1 MADTNSSDGTGERPS
16 GDKSNDSVKV
26 TLIADEWLSKKG
38 GLSTINRELSMQLAK
53 SENLKVSLFMRQRDS
68 AEKNRAEECNVAI
81 IESQA
86 PNEEEWWKF
95 PPTNFKTD
103 CVIGHGA
110 KLGKQAEYLRD
121 NFKCKWVQV
130 VHTEPEELSSS
141 KRYPGAGAK
150 GEEKSEEEVR
160 LCRNAD
166 MVVGIGPKLTEAYNA
181 KLRPHKEVFD
191 LTPGILKEFVDIKQ
205 ASNGGRNF
213 RVLIFG
219 RADTEDTS
227 LKDQKHDEVK
237 ERLKDHGL
245 LEERFLT
252 RSFCKFRERLA
263 ENFQEADLVIMPSRS
278 EGFGLTALEAL
289 SAGLPIL
296 IGWNTGLAQALE
308 KVPSGTSCKVNTDDP
323 SSLARAI
330 KEVRGKERKIRL
342 EEARRLREDYDKEYP
357 WEAQCE
363 KLVEEMLKL
372 HRHDLAE
379 VSTIQHVNTAP
390 QQASSSQL
398 KVKYKDGKP
407 SDAQLLELSIRV
419 ASKWERIGLLLG
431 LSQDQI
437 DDIKVNK
444 DDKAYSML
452 LEWRNITTSP
462 IPYKALYDVLCHKTV
477 RLDVVAREFCL
488 SQTR

>member
-1 MADTNSSDGTGERPS
+1 MLRFLNYNVLFPPHGRPS

-26 TLIADEWLSKKG
+26 TLIADEWLSNKG
-38 GLSTINRELSMQLAK
+38 GLSTINRELSTQLAK
-53 SENLKVSLFMRQRDS
+53 SENLKVSLFMRKSDS
-68 AEKNRAEECNVAI
+68 EEKNRAEECNVAI

-103 CVIGHGA
+103 FVIGHGA

-191 LTPGILKEFVDIKQ
+191 LTPGIFKEFVDIKQ
-205 ASNGGRNF
+205 ASNEGRNF

-219 RADTEDTS
+219 RADSEDTS
-227 LKDQKHDEVK
+227 LKGYDLAAKSIAELHKSDNSIYLIFVGVQDQKHDQVK

-342 EEARRLREDYDKEYP
+342 EEARRLREDYDKKYP
-357 WEAQCE
+357 WKAQCE

-372 HRHDLAE
+372 HRHGMLSVVQCIL
-379 VSTIQHVNTAP
+379 VS
-390 QQASSSQL
+390 
-398 KVKYKDGKP
+398 
-407 SDAQLLELSIRV
+407 
-419 ASKWERIGLLLG
+419 
-431 LSQDQI
+431 
-437 DDIKVNK
+437 
-444 DDKAYSML
+444 
-452 LEWRNITTSP
+452 
-462 IPYKALYDVLCHKTV
+462 VLIN
-477 RLDVVAREFCL
+477 
-488 SQTR
+488 